1 MPFASVSPC
10 RWSGEVHERQMA
22 EDSSRGQFKDDKTRR
37 PGLDCPL
44 QPAST
49 RGLPKE
55 IWLQQFQQ
63 ESAPEGNVW
72 VNVGIVF
79 ALFFSGGIWW
89 SIKSACSYWIVSV
102 KWSSGS
108 VWMPDHCPLSV
119 VGRCIFQGLFWL
131 RCFLLLYFF
140 LILFLLHNYITRGP
154 CALSCRH
161 ICSFNSGWLSWW
173 AWYCCTC
180 CCVICE
186 LIMRVLQLQG
196 FLTEVLVDQLPNL
209 LELQRFLAH
218 LAVTDPAPPKKELIL
233 EQVHIINTHTHTSW
247 DSTMSHEF
255 MPTYTFC
262 IDPRNVEQYHK
273 WELQEVEGNSKV
285 SSERDIQSVWAW
297 PKTRGTEVTLEVWPR
312 IPSQIITA
320 CLLCGYCWDHCIF

>member
-1 MPFASVSPC
+1 MPFASASPC
-10 RWSGEVHERQMA
+10 RRSGEVHGRQMA

-63 ESAPEGNVW
+63 ESASEGNVR

-79 ALFFSGGIWW
+79 ALFFTGGIWW
-89 SIKSACSYWIVSV
+89 SIKSARSCCIVSV

-108 VWMPDHCPLSV
+108 VWMPDHCPPSL
-119 VGRCIFQGLFWL
+119 VGRCFFQRLFWL
-131 RCFLLLYFF
+131 RCFLLLYFSSSSSCYIITSPEDLVHSPVVTLVL
-140 LILFLLHNYITRGP
+140 LIQG
-154 CALSCRH
+154 A
-161 ICSFNSGWLSWW
+161 LSWW

-186 LIMRVLQLQG
+186 LVMRVLQLQG

-247 DSTMSHEF
+247 DSTMSLWIHVHF
-255 MPTYTFC
+255 YFLY
-262 IDPRNVEQYHK
+262 R
-273 WELQEVEGNSKV
+273 
-285 SSERDIQSVWAW
+285 
-297 PKTRGTEVTLEVWPR
+297 
-312 IPSQIITA
+312 SQK
-320 CLLCGYCWDHCIF
+320 CWTISWVRTPGSGRQ